1 MVETAVAL
9 EKMDTGPTGTRVAAA
24 LTIDNADT
32 AKWDDDC
39 DVLVVGAGLAGSASA
54 LKAAEDENAKI
65 IVIDRFDGG
74 GASQQ
79 SGGILYLGGGT
90 RVQQEV
96 GVEDS
101 VEDMVNYLLLETGN
115 VVSRDTLERFC
126 RDSASIIPWLEQ
138 YGVRFGGPLT
148 EVKTS
153 NPGKEYLY
161 YSGNER
167 LKASVKVARPAPRGH
182 RAKPPSAAGP
192 NELSG
197 RDLMTPIKAALDAA
211 GNIEVQRRTA
221 AARLIRDAS
230 GRVVGVEVR
239 QLRPGSFGA
248 WLHRKMMQAN
258 GNMTLAMLG
267 ISKPMLKVA
276 LSIERSRART
286 RRIRARRGV
295 VLSTG
300 GYIHNPT
307 LIAQVSPTYKNT
319 TPLGTVGDDGSGI
332 MLGHS
337 VGAATDRLETVSAW
351 RFLYPPEVW
360 TKGVLVGP
368 NGERLVNEESYGAR
382 IGAAMFE
389 RAGGLGWLILDKSLF
404 ETAREQMKDPDI
416 LGFQKLTIGIG
427 ALRMYAKHAPTIAAA
442 AKKAGL
448 PVEAVVTTVE
458 RYNADIAAGR
468 DDPMGKAAKLCA
480 PIVTAPFTIIDLS
493 YKTKFHPLPGLS
505 MGGLKVD
512 ETTGSVIGENGQ
524 PIAGLYAAGRTA
536 VGLPSNL
543 YVSGLSLAD
552 CVWSG
557 WRAASNITG
566 QVA

>member
-1 MVETAVAL
+1 MVSTAAAL
-9 EKMDTGPTGTRVAAA
+9 EKMDTGPTGTRIGTP
-24 LTIDNADT
+24 LTVDDADT
-32 AKWDDDC
+32 AQWDDEC
-39 DVLVVGAGLAGSASA
+39 DLLVVGAGLAGSASA
-54 LKAAEDENAKI
+54 LKAAEDSNAKI
-65 IVIDRFDGG
+65 LVIDRFDGG

-90 RVQQEV
+90 KVQQEV

-126 RDSASIIPWLEQ
+126 RDSASIVPWLER
-138 YGVRFGGPLT
+138 YGVRFGGPMT

-167 LKASVKVARPAPRGH
+167 LKDSLKVARPAPRGH
-182 RAKPPSAAGP
+182 RAKPPSLDGK

-197 RDLMTPIKAALDAA
+197 RDLMAPIKQALDDAA
-211 GNIEVQRRTA
+211 NIRVQRRTA
-221 AARLIRDAS
+221 ASRLIKDAS

-248 WLHRKMMQAN
+248 WLHKKMMQAN
-258 GNMTLAMLG
+258 GNMTLLMLG

-276 LSIERSRART
+276 LAVERSRATT

-300 GYIHNPT
+300 GYIHNPA
-307 LIAQVSPTYKNT
+307 LIEQVSPTYKNT
-319 TPLGTVGDDGSGI
+319 VPLGTVGDDGSGI

-337 VGAATDRLETVSAW
+337 VGGATDRLETVSAW

-389 RAGGLGWLILDKSLF
+389 KAGGLGWLILDKPLF
-404 ETAREQMKDPDI
+404 ETAQQQMKDPDI

-427 ALRMYAKHAPTIAAA
+427 ALRMYAKHAPTLEAAA
-442 AKKAGL
+442 QKVGL
-448 PVEAVVTTVE
+448 PPQAVAATIA

-468 DDPMGKAAKLCA
+468 DDPFGKAAKLCA

-493 YKTKFHPLPGLS
+493 YRTKFHPLPGLS
-505 MGGLKVD
+505 MGGLRVD
-512 ETTGSVIGENGQ
+512 ETTGAVLGENGQ

-557 WRAASNITG
+557 WRAASNATS
-566 QVA
+566 QAA

>member
-1 MVETAVAL
+1 MVATAAAL
-9 EKMDTGPTGTRVAAA
+9 DTMDTGPTGARIGGA

-32 AKWDDDC
+32 ATWDDDC

-54 LKAAEDENAKI
+54 LKAAEDRNARV

-153 NPGKEYLY
+153 NPGKEYIY

-167 LKASVKVARPAPRGH
+167 LKDSIKVARPAPRGH
-182 RAKPPSAAGP
+182 RAKPPSPDGR

-197 RDLMTPIKAALDAA
+197 RDLMAPIKAALDAA
-211 GNIEVQRRTA
+211 ANIQVQRRTSA
-221 AARLIRDAS
+221 SRLIKDAS

-258 GNMTLAMLG
+258 GNMTLLMLG

-276 LSIERSRART
+276 LAVERSRART

-307 LIAQVSPTYKNT
+307 LIEQVSPTYKNT
-319 TPLGTVGDDGSGI
+319 VPLGTVGDDGSGI

-337 VGAATDRLETVSAW
+337 VGGATDRLETVSAW

-389 RAGGLGWLILDKSLF
+389 KAGGLGWLILDKPLF
-404 ETAREQMKDPDI
+404 ETAQEQMKDPDI

-427 ALRMYAKHAPTIAAA
+427 ALRMYAKHAPTLATA

-448 PVEAVVTTVE
+448 PADAVLATIE
-458 RYNADIAAGR
+458 KYNADIAAGR
-468 DDPMGKAAKLCA
+468 EDPFGKAAKLCA
-480 PIVTAPFTIIDLS
+480 PIATAPFTIIDLS
-493 YKTKFHPLPGLS
+493 YRTKVHPLPGLS
-505 MGGLKVD
+505 MGGLRVD
-512 ETTGSVIGENGQ
+512 ETTGSVLGENGQ

-557 WRAASNITG
+557 WRAAGNIAS
-566 QVA
+566 QAA